1 MYVHMSRPQISN
13 DLTQVVEE
21 IHREETG
28 TRPTSFEEALKTVVR
43 MADQGLG
50 EEGWYPGK
58 YAGKA
63 FERVLGGNN
72 ADTSGRNH
80 MRQQASIV
88 SQLSVVDPDRQ
99 AVFKQILEDDYT
111 VTIPEA
117 ERTALGLTPG
127 EVLQVIA
134 YPVGAS
140 DNNSGEENSDE

>member
-1 MYVHMSRPQISN
+1 MSRPQISD

-28 TRPTSFEEALKTVVR
+28 TRPSSFEEALETVVQ
-43 MADQGLG
+43 MADHGLG
-50 EEGWYPGK
+50 EDGWYPGK

-72 ADTSGRNH
+72 AESSVQNRV
-80 MRQQASIV
+80 QQQGSLV
-88 SQLSVVDPDRQ
+88 SQVSVGDHDRQ

-111 VTIPEA
+111 VTIPEV
-117 ERTALGLTPG
+117 EQTALSLTPG

-134 YPVGAS
+134 YPAGSS
-140 DNNSGEENSDE
+140 DNVSEEENSDE

>member
-1 MYVHMSRPQISN
+1 MSRPQISD

-28 TRPTSFEEALKTVVR
+28 TRPSSFEEALETVVQ
-43 MADQGLG
+43 MADHGLG
-50 EEGWYPGK
+50 EDGWYPGK

-72 ADTSGRNH
+72 AESSVQNRV
-80 MRQQASIV
+80 QQQGSLV
-88 SQLSVVDPDRQ
+88 SQVSVVDPDRQ

-111 VTIPEA
+111 VTIPEV
-117 ERTALGLTPG
+117 EQTALSLTPG

-134 YPVGAS
+134 YPGGHLTTFS
-140 DNNSGEENSDE
+140 EEENSDE

>member
-1 MYVHMSRPQISN
+1 MSRPQISD

-28 TRPTSFEEALKTVVR
+28 TRPSSFEEALETVVQ
-43 MADQGLG
+43 MADHGLG
-50 EEGWYPGK
+50 EDGWYPGK

-72 ADTSGRNH
+72 AESSVQNRV
-80 MRQQASIV
+80 QQQGSLV
-88 SQLSVVDPDRQ
+88 SQVSVVDPDRQ

-111 VTIPEA
+111 VTIPEV
-117 ERTALGLTPG
+117 EQTALSLTPG

-134 YPVGAS
+134 YPAGSS
-140 DNNSGEENSDE
+140 DNVSEEENSDE